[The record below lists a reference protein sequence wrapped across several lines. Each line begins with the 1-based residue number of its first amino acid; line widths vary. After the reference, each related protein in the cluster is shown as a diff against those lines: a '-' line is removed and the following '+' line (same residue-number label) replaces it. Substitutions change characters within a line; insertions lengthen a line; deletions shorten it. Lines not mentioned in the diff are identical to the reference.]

1 MPISF
6 RLEIKAK
13 NMKRMQITLSTLLL
27 FGLTFGLL
35 LPMKWVRLV
44 AAAEVSP
51 QATEA
56 QKPTI
61 QQIEK
66 QLGGSKV
73 SFEENRGQ
81 FDNRV
86 RYMARAAGSTIFLA
100 ADEIVYVLPLASKDE
115 SGGVNHETNVGE
127 RIRNAKPSGEDLRT
141 ENEEK
146 KPRLAYALRM
156 KLAGANP
163 ESTFA
168 GEETLEY
175 QTNYFKGSDQSKWQ
189 SEVPNHTRVKY
200 ENVYEGIGM
209 VWHGKGKGETQYD
222 FVVAPNADP
231 NQISIEFDGADKL
244 EIDAEGNL
252 LISTPAG
259 IVKQNKPYT
268 YQETDGVKQ
277 EIESRFI
284 IEQSKVKF
292 SLGSYDRN
300 KPLTIDPTVLLGGL
314 AYSTFL
320 GGAGNEESL
329 AIAVDSA
336 GSAFVTGYTE
346 STGFP
351 TTAGVFDTTFNG
363 FSDVFVTKLNA
374 AGSSLIYSTFIGG
387 SFNDVGY
394 GIAVDSS
401 GNAFI
406 TGNTPSA
413 NFPTTVGA
421 FDTIRTGV
429 SDVFVTKLNA
439 TGSSLLYSTFIGG
452 SEADLGYGIAVDS
465 SGNAFLTGYTFFSN
479 DFVVYPTTAG
489 AFDTTLNGST
499 DVFVTKL
506 NATGSSLVY
515 STFIGGN
522 NIDFGNSIAVD
533 SSGNAFVT
541 GNTRGGNFPT
551 TSGAFDSTFNGTD
564 DVFVTKLNA
573 TGSSLLYSTFIGG
586 NNVDIGNG
594 IAVDSAGNVFVTGYT
609 FSDVIPYP
617 TTGGAFD
624 TTSNGGVDVFVTKLN
639 LAGSSLVY
647 STFIG
652 GDGGDEG
659 RDIALDSTG
668 NAFVTGITF
677 DGAIDY
683 PTTIGAFDTTHNGT
697 IYDAFVTKLNAAGS
711 SLLYS
716 SFIGGSGSDFSNGIG
731 LDSSGNAY
739 VTGYTLDDVTDY
751 PTTAG
756 AFDTTFNGGEVDVFV
771 TKLDLAIPTAAS
783 ANVNGR
789 VKTSNGSGIA
799 RARVSITKPN
809 GEIQLATTNPFGYY
823 RFQDLAVGETYILN
837 VSSKRYS
844 FAEPTRVISLNED
857 LTDADFV
864 ADGK

>member
-1 MPISF
+1 
-6 RLEIKAK
+6 
-13 NMKRMQITLSTLLL
+13 MKRIKLGLSALTIL
-27 FGLTFGLL
+27 GMTFGIL
-35 LPMKWVRLV
+35 LPAQSVRQV
-44 AAAEVSP
+44 SAVEVVQ

-56 QKPTI
+56 DKPSM

-81 FDNRV
+81 FDKRV

-100 ADEIVYVLPLASKDE
+100 ADEIVYVLPMMDNPEPEVRSPK
-115 SGGVNHETNVGE
+115 T
-127 RIRNAKPSGEDLRT
+127 RIKDLRA
-141 ENEEK
+141 EIEDK
-146 KPRLAYALRM
+146 KPNFAYALRM

-189 SEVPNHTRVKY
+189 SDVPNHTRVKY

-209 VWHGKGKGETQYD
+209 VWHGKEKGETQYD
-222 FVVAPNADP
+222 FVVAPNADAS
-231 NQISIEFDGADKL
+231 QISIEFDGANNL

-268 YQETDGVKQ
+268 YQETYGVRQ
-277 EIESRFI
+277 EIESGFI

-300 KPLTIDPTVLLGGL
+300 KTLTIDPTVLLGGL

-320 GGAGNEESL
+320 GGVEVDRGL
-329 AIAVDSA
+329 AIAVDAS
-336 GSAFVTGYTE
+336 GSVYVTGFTD

-351 TTAGVFDTTFNG
+351 ITAGVFDTTFNG
-363 FSDVFVTKLNA
+363 FTDVFVTKLNA
-374 AGSSLIYSTFIGG
+374 AGSSLIYSTFLGG
-387 SFNDVGY
+387 SLNDTGN

-401 GNAFI
+401 GNAFV
-406 TGNTPSA
+406 TGNTPSSD
-413 NFPTTVGA
+413 FPTTVGA

-439 TGSSLLYSTFIGG
+439 TGSSILYSTFIGG

-479 DFVVYPTTAG
+479 DFVVYPTTGG

-506 NATGSSLVY
+506 NATGSSLIY
-515 STFIGGN
+515 STFIGGS
-522 NIDFGNSIAVD
+522 NIDFGNSIEVD

-541 GNTRGGNFPT
+541 GNTKGGNFPT
-551 TSGAFDSTFNGTD
+551 TSGAFDTTFNGGD
-564 DVFVTKLNA
+564 DVFVTELNA

-586 NNVDIGNG
+586 TGSETGQD
-594 IAVDSAGNVFVTGYT
+594 IAVDSMGNAFVTGYT
-609 FSDVIPYP
+609 SDGVNPYP
-617 TTGGAFD
+617 TTVGAFD
-624 TTSNGGVDVFVTKLN
+624 TTFNGFGDVFVTKLN
-639 LAGSSLVY
+639 ASGSSLLY

-652 GDGGDEG
+652 GSSLDYGVGIG
-659 RDIALDSTG
+659 VDSTG
-668 NAFVTGITF
+668 NAFVTGHTL
-677 DGAIDY
+677 DDTIDF
-683 PTTIGAFDTTHNGT
+683 PVTTGAFDTTHNGS
-697 IYDAFVTKLNAAGS
+697 YDVFVSKLNTSGS
-711 SLLYS
+711 TLIYS
-716 SFIGGSGSDFSNGIG
+716 TFIGGGNIEETYASAI
-731 LDSSGNAY
+731 DSSGNVF
-739 VTGYTLDDVTDY
+739 VTGSTRADVTDYY

-756 AFDTTFNGGEVDVFV
+756 AFDTTHNGNEDAFV
-771 TKLDLAIPTAAS
+771 TKLDLTIPTAAS
-783 ANVNGR
+783 ANINGR
-789 VKTSNGSGIA
+789 VKTSNGRGIA
-799 RARVSITKPN
+799 RVRVSLTKPN
-809 GEIQLATTNPFGYY
+809 GEIQITTTNPFGYY
-823 RFQDLAVGETYILN
+823 RFQELAVGETYILS
-837 VSSKRYS
+837 VSSKRYT
-844 FAEPTRVISLNED
+844 FVEPTHVITLNED

-864 ADGK
+864 SVGN